1 MDMLIRAKLMKVTK
15 LKKQQYKHIPC
26 IFTFLNALFGFLAI
40 LKALDGD
47 TVRAALLLIVAACM
61 DAFDGRLARVLHS
74 TSYFGMELDSLC
86 DALSFCVA
94 PAVVVYCC
102 LDDYTL
108 GLAGKVILG
117 FYVCAGLARLA
128 KFNVTSATSDQKDY
142 FVGLPTTLAAFFISQ
157 LLIYQSWLETHVSAL
172 LFHKNCVLVV
182 MTCLALLMISSI
194 KFYSFKNIQ
203 VDTVQKHPIITSL
216 LFGCSIIGIMLMMK
230 GYPVLLLVVGG
241 YILTL
246 TALHSVYRIAS
257 R

>member
-1 MDMLIRAKLMKVTK
+1 MLIRAKFMKVTK
-15 LKKQQYKHIPC
+15 LKKQQYRHIPC
-26 IFTFLNALFGFLAI
+26 VFTFLNALFGFLAI

-61 DAFDGRLARVLHS
+61 DALDGRLARVLHS

-108 GLAGKVILG
+108 GLAGKIILG

-128 KFNVTSATSDQKDY
+128 KFNVTSSSTTEQKDY

-157 LLIYQSWLETHVSAL
+157 LLIYQSWLEAHVSAL
-172 LFHKNCVLVV
+172 VFHKNCILVV
-182 MTCLALLMISSI
+182 MTCLALLMLSPIQ
-194 KFYSFKNIQ
+194 FYSFKNVRI
-203 VDTVQKHPIITSL
+203 DTFQRHPIITSL
-216 LFGCSIIGIMLMMK
+216 LLGCGIFSALLMMK
-230 GYPVLLLVVGG
+230 GYPVLLLLLGG

-246 TALHSVYRIAS
+246 SAVHSVHLILS